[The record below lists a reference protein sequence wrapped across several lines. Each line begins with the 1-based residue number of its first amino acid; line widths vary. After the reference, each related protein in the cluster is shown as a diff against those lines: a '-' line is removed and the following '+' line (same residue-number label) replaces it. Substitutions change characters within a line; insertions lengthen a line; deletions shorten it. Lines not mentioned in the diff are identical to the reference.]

1 MVEEETEKKYPSEL
15 TRWHRPL
22 KDVDTVAR
30 AHLFR
35 AAVYLVPV
43 GLFFSLVIGS
53 LLARRGMPF
62 WLGLLIG
69 LGGIALVYGFIYF
82 VFIGGTASFLG
93 KVYFS
98 SDPPVEG
105 PQSWRGEAL
114 AVRGSHADALEA
126 FEAEAALYPNDPGLC
141 LRAAALCLEE
151 LNDPEKAI
159 AWYLRARKVQGLPE
173 ETDEYLCVRIA
184 DICESIGDE
193 SRAMV
198 ELRRLLERHPGS
210 QYAAAA
216 RGRLAALKVRQAEEH
231 EAGA

>member
-30 AHLFR
+30 AHLFK

-69 LGGIALVYGFIYF
+69 LGGISLVYGFIYF
-82 VFIGGTASFLG
+82 VVIGGTASFLG
-93 KVYFS
+93 KLYFS
-98 SDPPVEG
+98 SDPPVEA

-126 FEAEAALYPNDPGLC
+126 FEAEAALYPNDPGPC
-141 LRAAALCLEE
+141 LRAAALCLKE
-151 LNDPEKAI
+151 LGDPEGAI
-159 AWYLRARKVQGLPE
+159 AWYVRARKAEGLPR

-184 DICESIGDE
+184 DISESIGDR

-216 RGRLAALKVRQAEEH
+216 RSRLAALKARQAEEH